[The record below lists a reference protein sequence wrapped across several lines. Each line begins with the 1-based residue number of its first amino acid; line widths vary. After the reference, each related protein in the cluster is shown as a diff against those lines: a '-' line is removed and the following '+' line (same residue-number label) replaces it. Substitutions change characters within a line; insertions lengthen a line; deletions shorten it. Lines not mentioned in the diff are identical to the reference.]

1 MKREGFPFAAVEG
14 LEAVKK
20 AILIAVVN
28 PRCRGLL
35 ISGEKGTGKSTVL
48 RSVRELLS
56 VPWVEVPVSV
66 TEDRLFGAVDTEA
79 AVKYGKKKLLPGLVQ
94 EADGGILYIDDVNL
108 FRQDLL
114 LNVLDVEEA
123 GVYNLERDGLSVSSE
138 THFTL
143 AAVMD
148 PEAGTLSPAALD
160 RFGLFV
166 SADASDDIEERRRI
180 MRKVIDFERNGEA
193 FRGAWKAESD
203 AIRETIRGA
212 RLLLPKVEVSDAM
225 IQLAAV
231 YTLKANCA
239 GHRAD
244 LYMIEAGRA
253 IAALAGRTYILPKDL
268 EEAAQF
274 VLPHRMRKPPEEE
287 QESQPQEE
295 NNQEE
300 KQPDTEPPQEQNQ
313 EQKQEESQLPPPPQP
328 EENGDNGSEKNDETP
343 PDAPEEENP
352 EGGSRERVDAAD
364 LHVQLPPM
372 VIDQGKDRKKR
383 KGSGK
388 RSTTKTDLKQ
398 GRYVR
403 AEVPKGKASDIAFDA
418 TLRAAAPYQKARK
431 EREGGSRAV
440 YIEKGDLRNK
450 VREKRVGDIFLFC
463 VDASGSMGARE
474 RMKLVK
480 GVIFKMLLDA
490 YQKRDKVGMI
500 AFRRKKA
507 ELLLPVTRSVDL
519 AQKCLAAMPTGGKTP
534 LAAGLEEAEKV
545 LDGLYRQDATQEPV
559 LILITDGRA
568 TSAMEKG
575 GDPSAEAIQAAKR
588 LGKRKIPIAVIDTE
602 TGFVRMG
609 IAKMLAKEMDAG
621 YYAVDKLSSERLM
634 RIVKGTGNRD

>member
-1 MKREGFPFAAVEG
+1 MKREGFPFAAVVG
-14 LEAVKK
+14 LEPVKQ
-20 AILIAVVN
+20 AILIAMVN
-28 PRCRGLL
+28 PRCRGILV
-35 ISGEKGTGKSTVL
+35 SGEKGTGKSTVL
-48 RSVRELLS
+48 RGVRELLDE
-56 VPWVEVPVSV
+56 PWVEVPVSV

-79 AVKYGKKKLLPGLVQ
+79 AVKYGKKKLLPGLIQ
-94 EADGGILYIDDVNL
+94 EANGGILYIDDVNL

-114 LNVLDVEEA
+114 LNVLDAEEA
-123 GVYNLERDGLSVSSE
+123 GVYNLERDGLSIESQ
-138 THFTL
+138 THFTV

-166 SADASDDIEERRRI
+166 SAEASEDLEVRRQIIRS
-180 MRKVIDFERNGEA
+180 VVDFERDAMGFRKA
-193 FRGAWKAESD
+193 FAEKSEEIRKAIAKGKE
-203 AIRETIRGA
+203 
-212 RLLLPKVEVSDAM
+212 LLPKVEVSDAM

-231 YTLKANCA
+231 YTLKAYCA

-244 LYMIEAGRA
+244 LYMIEAGRT

-268 EEAAQF
+268 ETAAQF
-274 VLPHRMRKPPEEE
+274 VLPHRMRKPPEAQEE
-287 QESQPQEE
+287 QQPE
-295 NNQEE
+295 
-300 KQPDTEPPQEQNQ
+300 QPEDQSSEQPNEEPPKTENGDN
-313 EQKQEESQLPPPPQP
+313 SLPDNSPLPPPPT
-328 EENGDNGSEKNDETP
+328 EDNGGEETEKKEETSS
-343 PDAPEEENP
+343 DQEPEPAESQ
-352 EGGSRERVDAAD
+352 GTSQERVDAAD
-364 LHVQLPPM
+364 LRVRLPPM

-388 RSTTKTDLKQ
+388 RSTTKTDMKQ

-403 AEVPKGKASDIAFDA
+403 AEVPKGKAADIAFDA
-418 TLRAAAPYQKARK
+418 TLRAAAPFQKVR
-431 EREGGSRAV
+431 REHGEGNRAV
-440 YIEKGDLRNK
+440 YIEKPDLRTK

-507 ELLLPVTRSVDL
+507 EVLLPVTRSVDL
-519 AQKCLAAMPTGGKTP
+519 AQKCLASMPTGGKTP

-545 LDGLYRQDATQEPV
+545 LDGLYRQDSTQEPV

-568 TSAMEKG
+568 TSALQKG
-575 GDPSAEAIQAAKR
+575 GDPSEEALQVAKR

-609 IAKMLAKEMDAG
+609 IGKQLAKEMDAG
-621 YYAVDKLSSERLM
+621 YYAMDTLSSERLM
-634 RIVKGTGNRD
+634 RIVKGTGR

>member
-1 MKREGFPFAAVEG
+1 MKREGFPFAAVVG
-14 LEAVKK
+14 LEPVKK
-20 AILIAVVN
+20 AILIAMVN
-28 PRCRGLL
+28 PRCRGILV
-35 ISGEKGTGKSTVL
+35 SGEKGTGKSTVL
-48 RSVRELLS
+48 RSVRELLDE
-56 VPWVEVPVSV
+56 PWVEVPVSV

-79 AVKYGKKKLLPGLVQ
+79 AVKYGKKKLLPGLIQ
-94 EADGGILYIDDVNL
+94 EANGGILYIDDVNL

-114 LNVLDVEEA
+114 LNVLDAEEA
-123 GVYNLERDGLSVSSE
+123 GVYNLERDGLSVESQ
-138 THFTL
+138 THFTI

-166 SADASDDIEERRRI
+166 QADASTDLDVRRQI
-180 MRKVIDFERNGEA
+180 MRSVIDFER
-193 FRGAWKAESD
+193 D
-203 AIRETIRGA
+203 AIGFRKAYQEKSEEIRA
-212 RLLLPKVEVSDAM
+212 AIAKAKEILPKVEVSDAM

-231 YTLKANCA
+231 YTLKAYCA

-268 EEAAQF
+268 ETAAQF
-274 VLPHRMRKPPEEE
+274 VLPHRMRKPPEAEEE
-287 QESQPQEE
+287 QPQQPEDQ
-295 NNQEE
+295 NQ
-300 KQPDTEPPQEQNQ
+300 QDAPDQEPPQDNTDQTPPDD
-313 EQKQEESQLPPPPQP
+313 SQLPPPPAP
-328 EENGDNGSEKNDETP
+328 EDNGAGDTDEQHETP
-343 PDAPEEENP
+343 PDQQPEQEEP
-352 EGGSRERVDAAD
+352 QGASKERVDAAD
-364 LHVQLPPM
+364 LRVRLPPM

-388 RSTTKTDLKQ
+388 RSTTKTDMKQ

-403 AEVPKGKASDIAFDA
+403 AEVPKGKATDIAFDA
-418 TLRAAAPYQKARK
+418 TLRAAAPFQKVR
-431 EREGGSRAV
+431 REHGEGNRAV
-440 YIEKGDLRNK
+440 YIEKPDLRTK

-507 ELLLPVTRSVDL
+507 EILLPVTRSVDL
-519 AQKCLAAMPTGGKTP
+519 AQKCLATMPTGGKTP

-568 TSAMEKG
+568 TSALQKG
-575 GDPSAEAIQAAKR
+575 GDPSEEALQVAKR

-609 IAKMLAKEMDAG
+609 IGKQLAREMDAG
-621 YYAVDKLSSERLM
+621 YYAMDKLSSERLM
-634 RIVKGTGNRD
+634 RIVKGTGK

>member
-1 MKREGFPFAAVEG
+1 MKREGFPFAAVVG
-14 LEAVKK
+14 LEPVKQ
-20 AILIAVVN
+20 AILIGMVN

-35 ISGEKGTGKSTVL
+35 VSGEKGTGKSTIL
-48 RSVRELLS
+48 RGIRELLDE
-56 VPWVEVPVSV
+56 PWVEVPVSV

-79 AVKYGKKKLLPGLVQ
+79 AVKYGKKKLLPGLIQ
-94 EADGGILYIDDVNL
+94 EANGGILYIDDVNL

-114 LNVLDVEEA
+114 LNVLDAEEA
-123 GVYNLERDGLSVSSE
+123 GLYNLERDGLSIESQ
-138 THFTL
+138 THFTV

-166 SADASDDIEERRRI
+166 SADASEDLKLRRQI
-180 MRKVIDFERNGEA
+180 MQRVIAFER
-193 FRGAWKAESD
+193 D
-203 AIRETIRGA
+203 AIGFRKAYAETSLDIRTKIA
-212 RLLLPKVEVSDAM
+212 KAKELLPKVEVSDAM

-231 YTLKANCA
+231 YTLKAYCA

-253 IAALAGRTYILPKDL
+253 VAALAGRTYILPKDL
-268 EEAAQF
+268 EIAAQF
-274 VLPHRMRKPPEEE
+274 VLPHRMRKPPEAEE
-287 QESQPQEE
+287 QQPEQPEDQSRE
-295 NNQEE
+295 QPNQEPPTE
-300 KQPDTEPPQEQNQ
+300 SDGNDTQPDDSP
-313 EQKQEESQLPPPPQP
+313 LPPPPMEDNGKEETGNNDEQPSPPEPEP
-328 EENGDNGSEKNDETP
+328 EEPHGASQ
-343 PDAPEEENP
+343 
-352 EGGSRERVDAAD
+352 ERVDAAD

-388 RSTTKTDLKQ
+388 RSTTKTDMKQ

-403 AEVPKGKASDIAFDA
+403 AEVPKGKATDIAFDA
-418 TLRAAAPYQKARK
+418 TLRAAAPFQKVR
-431 EREGGSRAV
+431 REHGEGNRAV
-440 YIEKGDLRNK
+440 YIEKSDLRSK

-507 ELLLPVTRSVDL
+507 EVLLPVTRSVDL
-519 AQKCLAAMPTGGKTP
+519 AQKCLATMPTGGKTP
-534 LAAGLEEAEKV
+534 IAAGLEEAEKV

-568 TSAMEKG
+568 TSALQKG
-575 GDPSAEAIQAAKR
+575 GDPSEEALQVAKR

-609 IAKMLAKEMDAG
+609 IGKQLAKEMDAG
-621 YYAVDKLSSERLM
+621 YYAMDKLSSERLL
-634 RIVKGTGNRD
+634 RIVKGTGQS

>member
-14 LEAVKK
+14 LAPVKK

-79 AVKYGKKKLLPGLVQ
+79 AVKYGKKKLLPGLIQ

-123 GVYNLERDGLSVSSE
+123 GVYNLERDGLSVSSR

-166 SADASDDIEERRRI
+166 SADAADDLETRRHI
-180 MRKVIDFERNGEA
+180 MRKVIDFERN
-193 FRGAWKAESD
+193 AESFRQEWQ
-203 AIRETIRGA
+203 AESEELRKKIEAA
-212 RLLLPKVEVSDAM
+212 RDLLSQVEVSDAM

-274 VLPHRMRKPPEEE
+274 VLPHRMRKPPEEKQEE
-287 QESQPQEE
+287 QPPQEE
-295 NNQEE
+295 NNQDE
-300 KQPDTEPPQEQNQ
+300 KQDTEPPENQPEEQNQ
-313 EQKQEESQLPPPPQP
+313 DESPLPPPPSP
-328 EENGDNGSEKNDETP
+328 EDHGESNPDQNEETP
-343 PDAPEEENP
+343 PEAPEDSQS
-352 EGGSRERVDAAD
+352 EGGSKERVDAAD
-364 LHVQLPPM
+364 LRVQLPPM

-403 AEVPKGKASDIAFDA
+403 AEVPKGNASDIAFDA

-431 EREGGSRAV
+431 ERGDGSRAV

-507 ELLLPVTRSVDL
+507 EVLLPVTRSVDL
-519 AQKCLAAMPTGGKTP
+519 AQKCLATMPTGGKTP

-575 GDPSAEAIQAAKR
+575 GDPSGEAIQVAKR

-609 IAKMLAKEMDAG
+609 IAKTLAKEMDAG
-621 YYAVDKLSSERLM
+621 YYAMDKLSSERLM

>member
-1 MKREGFPFAAVEG
+1 MKREGFPFAAVVG
-14 LEAVKK
+14 LEPVKQ
-20 AILIAVVN
+20 AILIAMVN
-28 PRCRGLL
+28 PRCRGILV
-35 ISGEKGTGKSTVL
+35 SGEKGTGKSTVL
-48 RSVRELLS
+48 RSVRELLDE
-56 VPWVEVPVSV
+56 PWVEVPVSV

-79 AVKYGKKKLLPGLVQ
+79 AVKYGKKKLLPGLIQ
-94 EADGGILYIDDVNL
+94 EANGGILYIDDVNL

-114 LNVLDVEEA
+114 LNVLDAEEA
-123 GVYNLERDGLSVSSE
+123 GVYNLERDGLSVESQ
-138 THFTL
+138 THFTI

-166 SADASDDIEERRRI
+166 QADASDDLAVRRQI
-180 MRKVIDFERNGEA
+180 MRSVIDFER
-193 FRGAWKAESD
+193 D
-203 AIRETIRGA
+203 AIGFRKAYDEKSEEIRA
-212 RLLLPKVEVSDAM
+212 AIAKAKDILPKVEVSDAM

-231 YTLKANCA
+231 YTLKAYCA

-268 EEAAQF
+268 ETAAQF
-274 VLPHRMRKPPEEE
+274 VLPHRMRKPPEAEEE
-287 QESQPQEE
+287 QPQQPE
-295 NNQEE
+295 
-300 KQPDTEPPQEQNQ
+300 DQNQ
-313 EQKQEESQLPPPPQP
+313 Q
-328 EENGDNGSEKNDETP
+328 
-343 PDAPEEENP
+343 DAPEEEPPKDNTDQTPPDDSPLPPPPAP
-352 EGGSRERVDAAD
+352 EDNGAGDTDDQHETPPDQQPEQEEPQGASKERVDAAD
-364 LHVQLPPM
+364 LRVRLPPM

-388 RSTTKTDLKQ
+388 RSTTKTDMKQ

-403 AEVPKGKASDIAFDA
+403 AEVPKGKATDIAFDA
-418 TLRAAAPYQKARK
+418 TLRAAAPFQKVR
-431 EREGGSRAV
+431 REHGEGNRAV
-440 YIEKGDLRNK
+440 YIEKPDLRTK

-507 ELLLPVTRSVDL
+507 EVLLPVTRSVDL
-519 AQKCLAAMPTGGKTP
+519 AQKCLATMPTGGKTP

-568 TSAMEKG
+568 TSALQKG
-575 GDPSAEAIQAAKR
+575 GDPSEEALQVAKR

-609 IAKMLAKEMDAG
+609 IGKQLAKEMDAG
-621 YYAVDKLSSERLM
+621 YYAMDKLSSERLM
-634 RIVKGTGNRD
+634 RIVKGTGK